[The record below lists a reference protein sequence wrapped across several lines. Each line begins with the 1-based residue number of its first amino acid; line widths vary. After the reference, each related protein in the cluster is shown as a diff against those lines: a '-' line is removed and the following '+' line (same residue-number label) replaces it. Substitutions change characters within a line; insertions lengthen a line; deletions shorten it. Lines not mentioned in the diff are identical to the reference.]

1 MLKISEIFEFSIDN
15 SYFERIRTVRMV
27 RMVRSLADRTFQPRQ
42 VRQRPGHVGI
52 LATDHDGELARGS
65 SLRPPG
71 DRRIDETDALRR
83 EGRCDFPRALWDARG
98 AVDPERARPPHR
110 ARELRG
116 HLLHVRAL
124 RHAADDDVHLL
135 LRTDELV
142 RRLCD
147 LGVK

>member
-1 MLKISEIFEFSIDN
+1 M
-15 SYFERIRTVRMV
+15 VRMV

-83 EGRCDFPRALWDARG
+83 EGRRDFPRALRDARG